1 MPGCDTSPGEDFS
14 EGFSEVLAMILFPA
28 MLVGGHLLVAVAD
41 RVPDLNFEPICRD
54 GEAQKLGVKDD
65 SATCMRDQ
73 KAARDQ
79 LARKWD
85 QFDAADRTR
94 CVRMSTTER
103 TASYVEVLTCLEM
116 NHDARKLRQGED
128 AGIAAPEPAPGAA
141 RENPAPGPARENPG
155 PAVRNARLAR
165 PQEPLPLTP
174 PEPQPATS
182 SGFPQVLCVPGLQN
196 LIPACQP
203 SR

>member
-1 MPGCDTSPGEDFS
+1 
-14 EGFSEVLAMILFPA
+14 MILFPA

-65 SATCMRDQ
+65 GAVCIKDE

-79 LARKWD
+79 LAKKWD
-85 QFDAADRTR
+85 EFDSADRTR

-116 NHDARKLRQGED
+116 NYDARKLGQGD
-128 AGIAAPEPAPGAA
+128 GCRDCGARAGTRGAGGPPENAA
-141 RENPAPGPARENPG
+141 
-155 PAVRNARLAR
+155 PAVRNVRLAR
-165 PQEPLPLTP
+165 PPAPLPLAP
-174 PEPQPATS
+174 PEPTPTTS
-182 SGFPQVLCVPGLQN
+182 PGFPQVLCLPGLQD

>member
-1 MPGCDTSPGEDFS
+1 
-14 EGFSEVLAMILFPA
+14 MILFPA
-28 MLVGGHLLVAVAD
+28 LLVGGHLLVAVAD

-65 SATCMRDQ
+65 SAICIKDE

-79 LARKWD
+79 LAQKWD
-85 QFDAADRTR
+85 QFDSADRTR

-128 AGIAAPEPAPGAA
+128 AGIAAPEPAPA
-141 RENPAPGPARENPG
+141 RESPG
-155 PAVRNARLAR
+155 PAVRNARLAH
-165 PQEPLPLTP
+165 PPEPLPLAP
-174 PEPQPATS
+174 PEPRPATAP
-182 SGFPQVLCVPGLQN
+182 GFPQILCLPGLQN
-196 LIPACQP
+196 IIAACQP
-203 SR
+203 PR

>member
-1 MPGCDTSPGEDFS
+1 
-14 EGFSEVLAMILFPA
+14 MILFPA

-54 GEAQKLGVKDD
+54 GEAQKLGVQDDGAICIKDE
-65 SATCMRDQ
+65 

-79 LARKWD
+79 LAQKWD
-85 QFDAADRTR
+85 QFDSADRTR

-116 NHDARKLRQGED
+116 NHDARKLRQGDD
-128 AGIAAPEPAPGAA
+128 AAIAAPEPAPGAA
-141 RENPAPGPARENPG
+141 RENGPARESPA

-165 PQEPLPLTP
+165 PPEPLPLAP
-174 PEPQPATS
+174 PEPRPATS
-182 SGFPQVLCVPGLQN
+182 PGFPQVLCLPGLQN
-196 LIPACQP
+196 LIAACQP
-203 SR
+203 PR

>member
-1 MPGCDTSPGEDFS
+1 MMPRCDSSPGEDFS
-14 EGFSEVLAMILFPA
+14 EDLAMILFPA

-41 RVPDLNFEPICRD
+41 RVPELNFEPICRD

-65 SATCMRDQ
+65 SATCVRDE

-79 LARKWD
+79 LAQKWD
-85 QFDAADRTR
+85 QFDSADRTR

-128 AGIAAPEPAPGAA
+128 AGIAAPEPAPG
-141 RENPAPGPARENPG
+141 PARESPG
-155 PAVRNARLAR
+155 PAVRNAKLAH
-165 PQEPLPLTP
+165 PPEPLPLTP
-174 PEPQPATS
+174 PEPRPATS
-182 SGFPQVLCVPGLQN
+182 PGFPQILCLPGLQN
-196 LIPACQP
+196 IITACQP
-203 SR
+203 PR

>member
-1 MPGCDTSPGEDFS
+1 
-14 EGFSEVLAMILFPA
+14 MILFPA

-65 SATCMRDQ
+65 SAICMRDQ

-79 LARKWD
+79 LAQKWD
-85 QFDAADRTR
+85 QFDSADRTR

-116 NHDARKLRQGED
+116 NRDARKLRQGED
-128 AGIAAPEPAPGAA
+128 AGIAAPEPA
-141 RENPAPGPARENPG
+141 REDPG

-165 PQEPLPLTP
+165 PPEPLPLAP

-182 SGFPQVLCVPGLQN
+182 PGFPQVLCLPGLQN
-196 LIPACQP
+196 IIPACQP

>member
-1 MPGCDTSPGEDFS
+1 
-14 EGFSEVLAMILFPA
+14 MILFPA
-28 MLVGGHLLVAVAD
+28 LLVGGHLLVAVAD

-65 SATCMRDQ
+65 SAICIKDE

-79 LARKWD
+79 LAQKWD
-85 QFDAADRTR
+85 QFDSADRTR

-128 AGIAAPEPAPGAA
+128 AGIAAPEPAPG
-141 RENPAPGPARENPG
+141 PARESPG
-155 PAVRNARLAR
+155 PAVRPR
-165 PQEPLPLTP
+165 PAFLKSSVFR
-174 PEPQPATS
+174 ASRTS
-182 SGFPQVLCVPGLQN
+182 SRPASRPDDHRGGFSRRPVATIKQSQR
-196 LIPACQP
+196 P
-203 SR
+203 SAFST

>member
-1 MPGCDTSPGEDFS
+1 
-14 EGFSEVLAMILFPA
+14 MILFPA
-28 MLVGGHLLVAVAD
+28 MLVGGHSLVAVAD

-65 SATCMRDQ
+65 SATCVRDE

-79 LARKWD
+79 LAQKWD
-85 QFDAADRTR
+85 QFDSAERTR
-94 CVRMSTTER
+94 CVRMSTAER

-116 NHDARKLRQGED
+116 NRDARKLRQGED
-128 AGIAAPEPAPGAA
+128 AGIAAIAAPE
-141 RENPAPGPARENPG
+141 PAPGPARENPGPGPARESPG

-165 PQEPLPLTP
+165 PAEPLPLAP

-182 SGFPQVLCVPGLQN
+182 PGFPQVLCLPGLQN